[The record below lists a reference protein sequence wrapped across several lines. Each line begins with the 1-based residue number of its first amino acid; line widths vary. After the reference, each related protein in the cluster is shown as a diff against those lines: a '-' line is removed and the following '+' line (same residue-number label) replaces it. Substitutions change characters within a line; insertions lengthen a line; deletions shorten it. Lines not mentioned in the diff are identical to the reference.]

1 MNCKIHQSAIIEKG
15 AELDDN
21 VNIGPYAY
29 IGKDVKIGKDTSV
42 MHHATVD
49 GKTMLGEGNEIHPY
63 AYIGGKTHDLKYEK
77 GINALIIG
85 KRNVFREY
93 VTVHCATNEN
103 SITELKDDNVIL
115 AYSHIAHECKVG
127 SNLIMSSHS
136 ALGGHVIVGDN
147 VNIGWGVGVHQFCRI
162 GDYAM
167 AAATSTILQDI
178 PPYLIAKGNPAKAC
192 TINRVGLDRGGYS
205 KESIS
210 CLKSIYILFYKKG
223 LNNSQA
229 IDQLAKLQEFNNVEA
244 RNFVDFIKSS
254 KRGII

>member
-1 MNCKIHQSAIIEKG
+1 MKKIIYSPGEPAG
-15 AELDDN
+15 
-21 VNIGPYAY
+21 IGPDLIIKLASNKALENFK
-29 IGKDVKIGKDTSV
+29 IPILVVGDPNLFLARSKLLKKKVKI
-42 MHHATVD
+42 
-49 GKTMLGEGNEIHPY
+49 
-63 AYIGGKTHDLKYEK
+63 
-77 GINALIIG
+77 INI
-85 KRNVFREY
+85 
-93 VTVHCATNEN
+93 N

-192 TINRVGLDRGGYS
+192 TINKVGLDRGGYS

-210 CLKSIYILFYKKG
+210 CL
-223 LNNSQA
+223 NSCT
-229 IDQLAKLQEFNNVEA
+229 
-244 RNFVDFIKSS
+244 
-254 KRGII
+254 